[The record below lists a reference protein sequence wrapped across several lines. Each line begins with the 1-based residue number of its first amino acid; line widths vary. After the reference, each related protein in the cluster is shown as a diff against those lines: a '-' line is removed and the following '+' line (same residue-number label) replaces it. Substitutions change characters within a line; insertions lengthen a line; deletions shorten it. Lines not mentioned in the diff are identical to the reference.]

1 VEPKTQNDSGIIRE
15 PIRHIIPK
23 PVEVFGNKYIGVF
36 SNIKELKEA
45 LKNPDSYDSRYFQN
59 EEIKE
64 MVTKTKNLKAILVIY
79 ELE

>member
-1 VEPKTQNDSGIIRE
+1 VEPKTQNDSGVIRE

-23 PVEVFGNKYIGVF
+23 PIEVFGNKYIGVF

-45 LKNPDSYDSRYFQN
+45 LKNPESFDSKYFKN
-59 EEIKE
+59 EEIIN
-64 MVTKTKNLKAILVIY
+64 MVTNTKNLKAILVIY